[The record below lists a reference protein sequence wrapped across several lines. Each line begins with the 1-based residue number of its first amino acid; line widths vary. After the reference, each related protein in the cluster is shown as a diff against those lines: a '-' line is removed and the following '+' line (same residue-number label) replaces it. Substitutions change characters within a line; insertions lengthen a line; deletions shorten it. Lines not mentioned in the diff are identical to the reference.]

1 MTMKTSSK
9 SALIGFFAGVMVA
22 VAPSC
27 GGNAVCDASTCA
39 SGCCDG
45 DGTCQP
51 GTATAACGTGARA
64 CVACLASQAC
74 GLGTCST
81 INTGTG
87 GGSTTGGGGGATG
100 GGSATGGGGGGVNDS
115 PIVVN
120 EIASSDG
127 DFFELF
133 NTGTTA
139 VDLSGYVV
147 ADLDSATGGPKTSDG
162 LTLPSGTSLAAGG
175 FLLFTE
181 GTDAG
186 VSTDCLGPTV
196 SSCFNVT
203 FGLSAGNGDA
213 VFLIN
218 PAGTVVASST
228 IGPSAHGANLSV
240 GRIPD
245 GTGTFVETAR
255 TPGFANALAV
265 AVDAGPTIDAG
276 TDAGAD
282 AGSDLDAGAPVD
294 GGTTEVVFNE
304 VGLNQGDFVELKNVG
319 AGTAD
324 LSGWMLAD
332 LATDGGPK
340 VSEGHLF
347 PANTTIAA
355 GAYLLNIESAT
366 GCADAGPGPCQTF
379 AFGLS
384 LGSGDAVFLIN
395 PAGATVLR
403 LDIPP
408 NSHASGRSYGRLPD
422 GTGSFADTART
433 LGATNQ
439 P

>member
-45 DGTCQP
+45 NGACQP
-51 GTATAACGTGARA
+51 GTATSACGTGARA
-64 CVACLASQAC
+64 CVACLATQTC
-74 GLGTCST
+74 GLGSCS
-81 INTGTG
+81 
-87 GGSTTGGGGGATG
+87 STNNGTGGGGGATG
-100 GGSATGGGGGGVNDS
+100 GGSATGGGGGGVNAS

-133 NTGTTA
+133 NTGTA
-139 VDLSGYVV
+139 AADLSGYVV

-162 LTLPSGTSLAAGG
+162 LTLPSGTSIAAGG

-186 VSTDCLGPTV
+186 ASTDCLDATV
-196 SSCFNVT
+196 GCFNVT
-203 FGLSAGNGDA
+203 FGLSSGNGDA
-213 VFLIN
+213 VFLLD

-228 IGPSAHGANLSV
+228 VGPAAHRANLSV

-265 AVDAGPTIDAG
+265 AVDAGPVVDAGVDAG
-276 TDAGAD
+276 TDAGIAVD
-282 AGSDLDAGAPVD
+282 AGVPVD
-294 GGTTEVVFNE
+294 AGTTEVVFNE
-304 VGLNQGDFVELKNVG
+304 VGLNQGDFVELKNL
-319 AGTAD
+319 GTATVD
-324 LSGWMLAD
+324 LSGWTLAD
-332 LATDGGPK
+332 LDTATGGPK
-340 VSEGHLF
+340 TTEGHLF
-347 PANTTIAA
+347 PANTTIAP

-366 GCADAGPGPCQTF
+366 GCADAGPSPCQTF
-379 AFGLS
+379 GFGLS
-384 LGSGDAVFLIN
+384 LGNGDAVFLIN
-395 PAGATVLR
+395 PAGATVVR
-403 LDIPP
+403 LDIPA
-408 NSHASGRSYGRLPD
+408 NSHASGRSYGRIPD
-422 GTGSFADTART
+422 GTGSFVDTTRT
-433 LGATNQ
+433 MGATNQ